1 VTLRA
6 RLAIAFTA
14 ILVAPI
20 GVGVAALAGLD
31 RSPHSAPGPIGSAPM
46 PGLEFSRRSIQSTV
60 LAHCES
66 LSAAARN
73 LAVRAA
79 VTGQPWI
86 VTPADATGPWA
97 MCGVEPD
104 EAAPVVSLPTGLA
117 ARAEIRGHGG
127 ALVGYAYAVQALDD
141 AFMAELSAAAGT
153 RVQPALGGDLGP
165 YQDQP
170 LPLERGGPL
179 APAAGPVAPGDDSRG
194 LAALVGGVALL
205 AAGLLGWWAAGLAT
219 RPLRRLVVTADRVAA
234 GDLDARAYVAG
245 ADEAGRL
252 GRRLDEMI
260 IRMQE
265 MQRLSITDP
274 LTGMGNVRHLA
285 ERLRIEI
292 ERANRFGRALG
303 VLALDLDH
311 FKDVNDR
318 YGHGAG
324 DAVLVELA
332 ARLRRAVREVDLT
345 FRRGG
350 EEFVILLPETDIA
363 GSLTAAGR
371 IGTSVRETPFP
382 VRRLATPQVTITVS
396 LGVAVFPRH
405 ARTGVDLLEAAD
417 QALYAAKE
425 AGRDT
430 FVLAGG
436 PVPAE
441 WTPDSSPSVGQ

>member
-1 VTLRA
+1 
-6 RLAIAFTA
+6 
-14 ILVAPI
+14 
-20 GVGVAALAGLD
+20 
-31 RSPHSAPGPIGSAPM
+31 
-46 PGLEFSRRSIQSTV
+46 
-60 LAHCES
+60 
-66 LSAAARN
+66 
-73 LAVRAA
+73 
-79 VTGQPWI
+79 
-86 VTPADATGPWA
+86 
-97 MCGVEPD
+97 
-104 EAAPVVSLPTGLA
+104 
-117 ARAEIRGHGG
+117 
-127 ALVGYAYAVQALDD
+127 
-141 AFMAELSAAAGT
+141 
-153 RVQPALGGDLGP
+153 
-165 YQDQP
+165 
-170 LPLERGGPL
+170 
-179 APAAGPVAPGDDSRG
+179 
-194 LAALVGGVALL
+194 
-205 AAGLLGWWAAGLAT
+205 
-219 RPLRRLVVTADRVAA
+219 
-234 GDLDARAYVAG
+234 
-245 ADEAGRL
+245 
-252 GRRLDEMI
+252 
-260 IRMQE
+260 